1 MKKSFES
8 YTQSD
13 GYCKGYQWEISG
25 EEERNS
31 SNKDKMVPKSYLSSS
46 AEPGF
51 GTEVCSEIT
60 IGSQAWIIFV

>member
-1 MKKSFES
+1 MVTAKGINEKLVGKKKG
-8 YTQSD
+8 TQII
-13 GYCKGYQWEISG
+13 KI
-25 EEERNS
+25 
-31 SNKDKMVPKSYLSSS
+31 KMVPKSYLSSS